1 MSDDRPGSMPSPSAP
16 LEVKGCRLWRF
27 PTIADLRGRLTVA
40 ELAAMP
46 FPVRRVFFVSGVP
59 ANQTRGND
67 ARRAGEELLLALNGS
82 MLVTLDDG
90 RCKQDIMLRHG
101 EVGLVVAPK
110 TWCVLSRFS
119 EGAVLAVFAS
129 HPYDE
134 ADQIRDY
141 AEFRSIA
148 AGN

>member
-1 MSDDRPGSMPSPSAP
+1 
-16 LEVKGCRLWRF
+16 
-27 PTIADLRGRLTVA
+27 
-40 ELAAMP
+40 MP
-46 FPVRRVFFVSGVP
+46 FAVRRIFFISGVP
-59 ANQTRGND
+59 TDQTRGHD
-67 ARRAGEELLLALNGS
+67 AHRASEGLLLAISGS

-90 RCKQDIMLRHG
+90 MRKQGIMLQHRD
-101 EVGLVVAPK
+101 VGLVVAPK